1 MELEGFIN
9 ELVEEKGF
17 GTSDPAVLEQIRRD
31 LLESVE
37 RRIDAM
43 ILANLLPEDLA
54 AFEEVLDTG
63 SEEGIQAFVKEKIPD
78 LDQKV
83 ALELLNFRTSYIG

>member
-17 GTSDPAVLEQIRRD
+17 GTSDSAVLEQIRRD

>member
-17 GTSDPAVLEQIRRD
+17 DTSDPAVLEQIRRD